1 MDCFFGQKLDGPT
14 LQGWGYLS
22 RWSPSFS
29 ERRPW
34 PAYRD
39 WNGRTGIKTEKPTR
53 HKSLTKVCLGLKT
66 LLASSSHSLEINGPA
81 RTANLCAPVGYTS
94 SAISTRVCSLRGRA
108 QRTKSGT
115 DSAARV
121 AAAPAKGRLCLLPH
135 GRSGGEGVRWGVG
148 GVGGGVWNLFAHSP
162 YSARRALSYKTL

>member
-1 MDCFFGQKLDGPT
+1 MRRASWRECYAAGSPRSLCGN
-14 LQGWGYLS
+14 LAVWGYLS
-22 RWSPSFS
+22 RWRPSFS

-39 WNGRTGIKTEKPTR
+39 WSGRTGIKTGESTR
-53 HKSLTKVCLGLKT
+53 HKSVTKLCLGLKT

-81 RTANLCAPVGYTS
+81 RTANLGAPVGYTS

-121 AAAPAKGRLCLLPH
+121 AAGQLMHLKHTCEAWKQPRHVCA
-135 GRSGGEGVRWGVG
+135 S
-148 GVGGGVWNLFAHSP
+148 
-162 YSARRALSYKTL
+162 